1 MPNVLRGYKREGEIK
16 LRSAGGIPVIEE
28 VYTFLVDA
36 ENKDVSR
43 FEVFNSTPNIPV
55 PTVTVSSYGITIC
68 KDVSL
73 SRDESI
79 ATLWHGTANFSSEV
93 EENQSG
99 SEKGGGNPEAWV
111 PVYETKFERLQEILA
126 KDASDV
132 AIANSAGQ
140 PFESGI
146 IRARFIPVWEFFQI
160 ESASVTDEQIV
171 DRNETVNSAVFKGR
185 AAKTLLCTV
194 LSSVLGFYYG
204 SPRRLTQYSLK
215 YNKTDWRLKRAD
227 VGTVYKDGATFKS
240 YLDSDGNV
248 MLGSLNG
255 SGAKATVGN
264 PPTMLNFDQFATSN
278 FSTFLRT

>member
-1 MPNVLRGYKREGEIK
+1 MVNVVRGYKREGDIK
-16 LRSAGGIPVIEE
+16 IKSSGGMPLIEE
-28 VYTFLVDA
+28 IYTFLVDA

-43 FEVFNSTPNIPV
+43 FEIFNSTPAIPV
-55 PTVTVSSYGITIC
+55 PTVTVSSYGLTVC

-73 SRDESI
+73 TRDTAI
-79 ATLWHGTANFSSEV
+79 ATLWHGTANFSSAV
-93 EENQSG
+93 EENQEG
-99 SEKGGGNPEAWV
+99 SEKAGGNPEAWV

-126 KDASDV
+126 KDTKDI

-171 DRNETVNSAVFKGR
+171 DRNETVNSAPFKGK
-185 AAKTLLCTV
+185 AAKTLLCTI
-194 LSSVLGFYYG
+194 LSSALGFYYG
-204 SPRRLTQYSLK
+204 SPRRLTQYSIK

-227 VGTVYKDGATFKS
+227 VGTVYVDGGEHKP
-240 YLDSDGNV
+240 YLDAEGNV
-248 MLGSLNG
+248 MLGGLDG
-255 SGAKATVGN
+255 SGAKVPVGD
-264 PPTMLNFDQFATSN
+264 PPEILIFDQFVAIN